1 MAKTIALAGKGGTGK
16 TTVSALLVKYLLA
29 QGLTPILAVDA
40 DPNANLNELLGLE
53 VETTL
58 GEIKNELRTAVPDSM
73 ARGDF
78 IEMRLNEAII
88 EASGFDLIVMG
99 QPEGPGCYCAAHSFL
114 SQALEKLMRHYAY
127 VVVDN
132 EAGMEHLSRLNM
144 REIDHLLVV
153 SDASSRGVMTA
164 GRIAEL
170 IKPLQLEVGTV
181 WLMVNRA
188 PQEIPKAL
196 DDYVKEVCK
205 EKGMKFLGYL
215 RESEEIFKAEIERRP
230 LLELPEETEIV
241 KEANTLFER
250 LVREGA

>member
-1 MAKTIALAGKGGTGK
+1 MSQTIALAGKGGTGK
-16 TTVSALLVKYLLA
+16 TTIAALLIKYLLER
-29 QGLTPILAVDA
+29 GKTPILAVDA
-40 DPNANLNELLGLE
+40 DPNANLNELLGVDVE
-53 VETTL
+53 VTL
-58 GEIKNELRTAVPDSM
+58 GEIKNELRTGVPESM

-88 EASGFDLIVMG
+88 EAHGFDLIVMG
-99 QPEGPGCYCAAHSFL
+99 QPEGPGCYCAAHAFL

-144 REIDHLLVV
+144 RKIDHLLVV

-170 IKPLQLEVGTV
+170 IKPLQLEVGTL
-181 WLMVNRA
+181 WLLVNRA
-188 PQEIPKAL
+188 PEKIPEAL
-196 DDYVKEVCK
+196 DEYVQQICT

-215 RESEEIFKAEIERRP
+215 KESPEIFEAEIERKP
-230 LLELPEETEIV
+230 LLNLSNNTSVV
-241 KEANTLFER
+241 KETQNLFER
-250 LVREGA
+250 MLKEGA

>member
-1 MAKTIALAGKGGTGK
+1 MSQTIALAGKGGTGK
-16 TTVSALLVKYLLA
+16 TTVAALLVKYLLEA
-29 QGLTPILAVDA
+29 GKTPILAVDA
-40 DPNANLNELLGLE
+40 DPNANLNELLGVE
-53 VETTL
+53 VDVTL
-58 GEIKNELRTAVPDSM
+58 GEIKNELRTSVPDSM
-73 ARGDF
+73 ARGDY

-88 EASGFDLIVMG
+88 EAKGFDLIVMG
-99 QPEGPGCYCAAHSFL
+99 QPEGPGCYCAAHAFL

-144 REIDHLLVV
+144 RKIDHLLVV

-170 IKPLQLEVGTV
+170 IKPLQLEVGTL

-188 PQEIPKAL
+188 PQEIPEAL
-196 DDYVKEVCK
+196 DRYVQQICT

-215 RESEEIFKAEIERRP
+215 RESPAIFEAEIERKP
-230 LLELPEETEIV
+230 LLGLSSETEVV
-241 KEANTLFER
+241 KEAGELFEKM
-250 LVREGA
+250 LKEGA

>member
-1 MAKTIALAGKGGTGK
+1 VAKTIALAGKGGTGK
-16 TTVSALLVKYLLA
+16 TTTAALLVKYLLDR
-29 QGLTPILAVDA
+29 GKTPILAVDA

-58 GEIKNELRTAVPDSM
+58 GEIKNELRTAVPESM

-88 EASGFDLIVMG
+88 ESSGFDLIVMG

-114 SQALEKLMRHYAY
+114 SQALEKLMRHYAH

-144 REIDHLLVV
+144 RQIDHLLVV

-164 GRIAEL
+164 GRIADL
-170 IKPLQLEVGTV
+170 VKPLQLDVGTV
-181 WLMVNRA
+181 WLLVNRA
-188 PQEIPKAL
+188 PKEIPKAL
-196 DDYVKEVCK
+196 DDYVREVCE

-215 RESEEIFKAEIERRP
+215 PESEEVFKAEIERKP
-230 LLELPEETEIV
+230 LLDLPAETKIV
-241 KEANTLFER
+241 KEAGKLFDR
-250 LVREGA
+250 MLEGA

>member
-29 QGLTPILAVDA
+29 RGKTPILAVDA

-58 GEIKNELRTAVPDSM
+58 GEIKNELRTSVPESM

-88 EASGFDLIVMG
+88 EAQGFDLIVMG

-127 VVVDN
+127 TVVDN

-144 REIDHLLVV
+144 RQIDHLLVV

-164 GRIAEL
+164 GRIADL
-170 IKPLQLEVGTV
+170 VKPLQLEVGV
-181 WLMVNRA
+181 IWLLVNRA
-188 PQEIPKAL
+188 PKEIPKAL
-196 DDYVKEVCK
+196 DDYVKEVCQ
-205 EKGMKFLGYL
+205 EKGMAFLGYL
-215 RESEEIFKAEIERRP
+215 PESEEIFKAEIERRP
-230 LLELPEETEIV
+230 LLALPEETDIIKETTKLFDRIV
-241 KEANTLFER
+241 
-250 LVREGA
+250 EGA

>member
-1 MAKTIALAGKGGTGK
+1 MSQTIALAGKGGTGK
-16 TTVSALLVKYLLA
+16 TTVSALLVKYLL
-29 QGLTPILAVDA
+29 GTGKTPILAVDA
-40 DPNANLNELLGLE
+40 DPNANLNELLGVE
-53 VETTL
+53 VEVTL

-73 ARGDF
+73 ARGDY

-88 EASGFDLIVMG
+88 EAKGFDLIVMG
-99 QPEGPGCYCAAHSFL
+99 QPEGPGCYCAAHAFL

-144 REIDHLLVV
+144 RKIDHLLVV

-170 IKPLQLEVGTV
+170 IKPLQLEVGTL
-181 WLMVNRA
+181 WLLVNRA
-188 PQEIPKAL
+188 PAEIPAALNKYVQEI
-196 DDYVKEVCK
+196 CQ

-215 RESEEIFKAEIERRP
+215 KESPAIFEAEIERKP
-230 LLELPEETEIV
+230 LLELPSEEEV
-241 KEANTLFER
+241 VREASSLFEKM
-250 LVREGA
+250 LKEGA

>member
-1 MAKTIALAGKGGTGK
+1 MSQTIALAGKGGTGK
-16 TTVSALLVKYLLA
+16 TTVSALLVKYLLET
-29 QGLTPILAVDA
+29 GKTPILAVDA
-40 DPNANLNELLGLE
+40 DPNANLNELLGVE
-53 VETTL
+53 VEVTL

-73 ARGDF
+73 ARGDY

-88 EASGFDLIVMG
+88 EAKGFDLIVMG
-99 QPEGPGCYCAAHSFL
+99 QPEGPGCYCAAHAFL

-144 REIDHLLVV
+144 RKIDHLLVV

-170 IKPLQLEVGTV
+170 IKPLQLEVGTL
-181 WLMVNRA
+181 WLLVNRA
-188 PQEIPKAL
+188 PAEIPKAL
-196 DDYVKEVCK
+196 DQYVQEICQ

-215 RESEEIFKAEIERRP
+215 RESPAIFEAEIERKP
-230 LLELPEETEIV
+230 LLELPSGEEVV
-241 KEANTLFER
+241 KEASSLFDR
-250 LVREGA
+250 MLGEGA

>member
-1 MAKTIALAGKGGTGK
+1 MSRTIALAGKGGTGK
-16 TTVSALLVKYLLA
+16 TTVAALLVKYLLTE
-29 QGLTPILAVDA
+29 GKTPILAVDA
-40 DPNANLNELLGLE
+40 DPNANLNELLGVE
-53 VETTL
+53 VEVTL

-99 QPEGPGCYCAAHSFL
+99 QPEGPGCYCAAHAFL

-144 REIDHLLVV
+144 RKIDHLLVV

-170 IKPLQLEVGTV
+170 IKPLQLEVGTL
-181 WLMVNRA
+181 WLLVNRA
-188 PQEIPKAL
+188 PEKIPEAL
-196 DDYVKEVCK
+196 DDYVQQICA

-215 RESEEIFKAEIERRP
+215 KESPEIFEAEIERKP
-230 LLELPEETEIV
+230 LLSLPEKASVFEEASSLF
-241 KEANTLFER
+241 KEMLK
-250 LVREGA
+250 EGA